1 MSAKWIVSARLRTPW
16 YGGSVVVMAEDFLSG
31 FIGNAP
37 RARIIRTFVFA
48 QSEPL
53 TRAQIAKRTG
63 VSPSAVEREIRAL
76 EKLDIV
82 KKTRGLPAPKKAWK
96 VRPLKKKVKGTQAD
110 IVWVLNQNFK
120 YFRALSMFVHE
131 VSPVRYNRILDAV
144 KRAGKTTVVIISG
157 SFMGDPTRP
166 ADLLIAGD
174 GLNESRLELAV
185 RSLEP
190 HFGREIRFATFST
203 PEFKYRL
210 TVQDRLF
217 RETLDYPHLVLL
229 DKQKLL

>member
-1 MSAKWIVSARLRTPW
+1 MV
-16 YGGSVVVMAEDFLSG
+16 GDFLSD
-31 FIGNAP
+31 FIGSAA
-37 RARIIRTFVFA
+37 RARIIRALVFA

-63 VSPSAVEREIRAL
+63 TSTSTVDREIRAL
-76 EKLDIV
+76 EKLGIL

-96 VRPLKKKVKGTQAD
+96 TQSAQKKHSALVDA
-110 IVWVLNQNFK
+110 VWVLDTNFK
-120 YFRALSMFVHE
+120 YIRALSMFVHE
-131 VSPVRYNRILDAV
+131 VSPVRYHRILDAV
-144 KRAGKTTVVIISG
+144 KRAGKTTVVVISG
-157 SFMGDPTRP
+157 TFMGDSTRP

-174 GLNESRLELAV
+174 GLNESRLEMAV

-203 PEFKYRL
+203 PEFRYRL

-229 DKQKLL
+229 DKHKLL